1 MKKKLFIIIGL
12 DAEFEAAFIRKVIA
26 ELSHQNYVVEKINSD
41 DLKSLETTL
50 ALLEQDEAKDYSNY
64 FVLYAG
70 LNLRYLQDDLPCDHL
85 NASLLFR
92 KLCEVVGTYKT
103 EAQKKMVFD
112 LFLGGV
118 AMALKK

>member
-1 MKKKLFIIIGL
+1 MKKLFIIIGL
-12 DAEFEAAFIRKVIA
+12 EADFEAEFIRKIIA

-41 DLKSLETTL
+41 DMRSLEKTL
-50 ALLEQDEAKDYSNY
+50 ALLEQDEGKDYGGY

-70 LNLRYLQDDLPCDHL
+70 LNLRYLQDELPCEHL

-92 KLCEVVGTYKT
+92 KLCDVVGGYET
-103 EAQKKMVFD
+103 EKQKKLVFD